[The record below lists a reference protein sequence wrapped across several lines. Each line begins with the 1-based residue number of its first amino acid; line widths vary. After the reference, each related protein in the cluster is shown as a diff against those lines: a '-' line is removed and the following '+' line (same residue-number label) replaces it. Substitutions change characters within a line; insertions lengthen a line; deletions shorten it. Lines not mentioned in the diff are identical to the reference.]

1 MWRGFFFCANTW
13 CKLYTDVAVAEIET
27 PEVLGCGRFM
37 CEHHCQI
44 NVAKGEVLLNE
55 NLVKCVY
62 ENTLPSLFRIQVAEN
77 VTVPRAIEMI
87 IPAGIEGC
95 TPHITKG
102 IIEAE
107 DQAYKNGLLIAKT
120 VIDFVPL
127 RVLNVSGKKQV
138 LYANIH
144 TATCHPVSDKP
155 RNKPR
160 NGI

>member
-1 MWRGFFFCANTW
+1 MS
-13 CKLYTDVAVAEIET
+13 
-27 PEVLGCGRFM
+27 
-37 CEHHCQI
+37 
-44 NVAKGEVLLNE
+44 
-55 NLVKCVY
+55 
-62 ENTLPSLFRIQVAEN
+62 TLPSLFRIQVAEN
-77 VTVPRAIEMI
+77 VTVPRAKEMI
-87 IPAGIEGC
+87 IPARIEGC

-107 DQAYKNGLLIAKT
+107 DQAYKNGLLIAQT

-127 RVLNVSGKKQV
+127 RVLNVSGMKQV

-160 NGI
+160 NGIWGEWNPTRILETSLGNAQENLTSEQTV